1 MTFTKHYILS
11 ATLVLTMV
19 AGGRAIAQAAPPA
32 TQEPSQVLPNLPPRV
47 APSPSPEPLFNFKD
61 SDIKFDLNHLM
72 NVLRDSRHEGWVL
85 AAYPDPKTSRPL
97 IGAGF
102 GLDVPASEHPQL
114 DPLNPHPFIEPSTA
128 QLWQAAGLDSV
139 RLQSVL
145 DQFDRELTAWKKKN
159 FRRKIRTHA
168 LAPQLSEAD
177 ATKLLRIS
185 AIQATYNARAYC
197 RMFDQLTASQQMA
210 LSQLVFQMGV
220 NLEEFA
226 QFRSALNG
234 GANGDDSLQLVS
246 ASDAAAE
253 HWKNV
258 QTTLI
263 QSQWAR
269 RYSTRAISVIAMFD
283 PNYDMDPRAAERKV
297 QATLHPPAS
306 HHRKKT
312 HAASARA
319 GNHGSHSDSLPSKKT
334 AKTT

>member
-1 MTFTKHYILS
+1 MFRRPSTHS
-11 ATLVLTMV
+11 ATHSIL
-19 AGGRAIAQAAPPA
+19 I
-32 TQEPSQVLPNLPPRV
+32 PSS
-47 APSPSPEPLFNFKD
+47 SP
-61 SDIKFDLNHLM
+61 
-72 NVLRDSRHEGWVL
+72 
-85 AAYPDPKTSRPL
+85 
-97 IGAGF
+97 
-102 GLDVPASEHPQL
+102 
-114 DPLNPHPFIEPSTA
+114 

-139 RLQSVL
+139 KLQSVL

-220 NLEEFA
+220 NLEEFT

-246 ASDAAAE
+246 DSDAAAE

-297 QATLHPPAS
+297 QATLHPPVS

-312 HAASARA
+312 HAASVRA